1 MIDSEAGV
9 LLKILSFFKNF
20 LGDSVR
26 VEKQLKKKG
35 SLWREPFVERPST
48 PDESLSLTWS
58 VLRSPSVRGKKRA
71 VGFIEGIIPTF

>member
-35 SLWREPFVERPST
+35 SLWIDLLPQMKAYHSPG
-48 PDESLSLTWS
+48 LSC
-58 VLRSPSVRGKKRA
+58 LRSPLVRGKERV
-71 VGFIEGIIPTF
+71 VGFIEGIIPSF